1 MAGIISFLAV
11 PFAFGTAAKQARGD
25 EIGATLPPR
34 PEKFSALL
42 QYPTMRKNMVA
53 TLALLA
59 TTDILVAFLPVL
71 GEDKGVPPVIIG
83 ILLAVR
89 GAASIVSRLLL
100 PALLARWSRA
110 ALVVVS
116 LAGAGSTL
124 ALVPWLLELSWVAA
138 ALLALCG
145 FFLGLGQPITMVLVA
160 QTVPRASRGSSTCPP
175 PAWQSSRA
183 SRPSRR
189 GGCFRRSGRAQR
201 GPLDVLR
208 SARSRVR
215 TLAEQHAGLYLV
227 NARNASCTLCSNCR
241 WFGFFSDEAKPP
253 SSGEWA

>member
-1 MAGIISFLAV
+1 
-11 PFAFGTAAKQARGD
+11 
-25 EIGATLPPR
+25 
-34 PEKFSALL
+34 
-42 QYPTMRKNMVA
+42 
-53 TLALLA
+53 
-59 TTDILVAFLPVL
+59 
-71 GEDKGVPPVIIG
+71 VPPVIIG

-89 GAASIVSRLLL
+89 GAASIVSRPLL

-124 ALVPWLLELSWVAA
+124 ALVPWLLEHSWVAA

-145 FFLGLGQPITMVLVA
+145 FFLGLGQPITMLVA
-160 QTVPRASRGSSTCPP
+160 QTVPPASRGSSTCPP

-189 GGCFRRSGRAQR
+189 GGCSPLRSGPA
-201 GPLDVLR
+201 GPFGVLR

-215 TLAEQHAGLYLV
+215 TLAGQQARLYLV
-227 NARNASCTLCSNCR
+227 NARHASCTLCSNCR
-241 WFGFFSDEAKPP
+241 WFDFFSDEAKPS
-253 SSGEWA
+253 SSGDWA